1 MTLPVL
7 DFLSSIG
14 DTLLLIINVVI
25 SFFSGLI
32 TVVTMIPRFVSLL
45 TIYIASLPSYVVPFI
60 TAGILLSVVYL
71 LVGRNS

>member
-45 TIYIASLPSYVVPFI
+45 TIYTASLPSYVVPFI